1 MKIPLLAHRTW
12 ALLLVLALLVA
23 LQPAGAFS
31 SSFRPCSLATLLLE
45 RHHGLVSNT
54 FCRPA
59 KQWARPSFGLWG
71 QADGHDKQEN
81 NRIEREASSEE
92 PSEKDNKPKGVL
104 LEEMDW
110 ETAEIEQRASNK
122 VWFSLMAPYIIGKYI
137 YYLVYALA
145 IIVIVLG
152 YNGYAFVW
160 KDGHLAIGTLS
171 ERLFQ
176 DELARGLRE
185 SARNVSN

>member
-1 MKIPLLAHRTW
+1 MKMPLLAHRTW
-12 ALLLVLALLVA
+12 ALLLVVALLVI
-23 LQPAGAFS
+23 LQPARAFLS
-31 SSFRPCSLATLLLE
+31 SSFRPCSLATRE
-45 RHHGLVSNT
+45 RQHGRVSNT

-59 KQWARPSFGLWG
+59 KQSARPSFGLWG
-71 QADGHDKQEN
+71 QADGDDKQEN
-81 NRIEREASSEE
+81 KNESEASSEE
-92 PSEKDNKPKGVL
+92 QNEKENKPKGVL

-137 YYLVYALA
+137 YYVVYALA

-176 DELARGLRE
+176 DELARALRE
-185 SARNVSN
+185 SARNISN